1 MRITSLG
8 FASALALAVAAPLA
22 APASAAPAHCFDMFG
37 AAIGPT
43 YDTTAPNAHWIDWV
57 HVRGGSC
64 RTLQGDE
71 YVFHTARPLG
81 YPAEYLAVVTPAA
94 PPSLSS
100 QPPST
105 VTSVWLGDSA
115 RAAELVTFAY
125 ANRGRPVTI
134 VSDTGRVIYRADGV
148 WRIYDVTWRD
158 GFRRQVAVHMRPNR
172 EYFAIEADDGE
183 TWSAAVY
190 LGR

>member
-1 MRITSLG
+1 MRIESLG
-8 FASALALAVAAPLA
+8 FASAFALALGIA

-43 YDTTAPNAHWIDWV
+43 YDTMAPNHHWIEWV
-57 HVRGGSC
+57 HARGGTC
-64 RTLQGDE
+64 RTLSGDE

-94 PPSLSS
+94 PPSLYA
-100 QPPST
+100 QPPVST
-105 VTSVWLGDSA
+105 TTVWLGDTA

-134 VSDTGRVIYRADGV
+134 VTDTGRVIARADGM
-148 WRIYDVTWRD
+148 WRIYEVTWRD
-158 GFRRQVAVHMRPNR
+158 GFRRQVAVHMRPTR

-183 TWSAAVY
+183 NWSAAVY